1 VRTLV
6 IHLLGA
12 MRIIAMR
19 LTRITVLILATM
31 TGCTS
36 ARLRYSV
43 NDQARTLTELQY
55 EQVLANLAMI
65 SAQPWALP
73 SMVVV
78 RDGSDQIQD
87 VGSATATLYL
97 NTGNSAPPS
106 LTGTRTVVE
115 QWGVRPVT
123 DDTELKVL
131 QMAYQRAV
139 GISVS
144 LQSDFKFAN
153 ELAHELKKQLSE
165 PENPDY
171 RLEDSYIL
179 NYISGIYKE
188 PGSEDRERPVL
199 LTLFGADPSRS
210 RIPPGDDPGR
220 DQTRARLREM
230 LALPYEELRILR
242 REVVTISDKIV
253 DYRFAVRDVNNKLD
267 TLNQKAAPLQ
277 EPDYDKRIVWP
288 AKYPGVPMDLPGP
301 GMTPTPL
308 SRLAFPEG
316 PEGARE
322 PAPSPDR
329 EANLRSR
336 WWDRPDGRKFLIDYH
351 ERIKR
356 SMEHTLRQA
365 EQTKSELEEGLERP
379 LEKLR
384 TNRLGEIEDL
394 SKIDVLTRL
403 RQMKIAADEFANA
416 VITTNSMNIITMN
429 DFNLNSPQNYAGLK
443 DLDIERVQGKPTIRV
458 TQPAREIRRQVR
470 QVENDLLEIDS
481 GWYHVGRKRD
491 IPKNACFVGHC
502 NDRYAWVS
510 ADGLA
515 QLSEFT
521 LKVIGF
527 TDLIKEGTVVTMPG
541 GPRFTPTPGR

>member
-1 VRTLV
+1 
-6 IHLLGA
+6 
-12 MRIIAMR
+12 
-19 LTRITVLILATM
+19 
-31 TGCTS
+31 
-36 ARLRYSV
+36 
-43 NDQARTLTELQY
+43 
-55 EQVLANLAMI
+55 
-65 SAQPWALP
+65 
-73 SMVVV
+73 
-78 RDGSDQIQD
+78 
-87 VGSATATLYL
+87 
-97 NTGNSAPPS
+97 
-106 LTGTRTVVE
+106 
-115 QWGVRPVT
+115 
-123 DDTELKVL
+123 
-131 QMAYQRAV
+131 
-139 GISVS
+139 
-144 LQSDFKFAN
+144 
-153 ELAHELKKQLSE
+153 
-165 PENPDY
+165 
-171 RLEDSYIL
+171 
-179 NYISGIYKE
+179 
-188 PGSEDRERPVL
+188 
-199 LTLFGADPSRS
+199 
-210 RIPPGDDPGR
+210 
-220 DQTRARLREM
+220 
-230 LALPYEELRILR
+230 
-242 REVVTISDKIV
+242 
-253 DYRFAVRDVNNKLD
+253 
-267 TLNQKAAPLQ
+267 
-277 EPDYDKRIVWP
+277 
-288 AKYPGVPMDLPGP
+288 
-301 GMTPTPL
+301 
-308 SRLAFPEG
+308 
-316 PEGARE
+316 
-322 PAPSPDR
+322 
-329 EANLRSR
+329 
-336 WWDRPDGRKFLIDYH
+336 
-351 ERIKR
+351 
-356 SMEHTLRQA
+356 MEHTLRQA